1 MSLGQKSEPQP
12 PHKLEEP
19 KGPHH
24 IAQAPHGIHHAPQA
38 PRFNPLSSSPYA
50 EQMKETEYK
59 HCKRDRYGAE
69 TCDEIIQKYVTEEPA
84 QEWEKLSP
92 QPAAYRQD
100 MTAE

>member
-1 MSLGQKSEPQP
+1 
-12 PHKLEEP
+12 
-19 KGPHH
+19 
-24 IAQAPHGIHHAPQA
+24 
-38 PRFNPLSSSPYA
+38 
-50 EQMKETEYK
+50 MKETEYK

-100 MTAE
+100 MTAKQLEPKFQKQDQQPGAQVPAKSQLQGL

>member
-1 MSLGQKSEPQP
+1 
-12 PHKLEEP
+12 
-19 KGPHH
+19 
-24 IAQAPHGIHHAPQA
+24 
-38 PRFNPLSSSPYA
+38 
-50 EQMKETEYK
+50 MKETEYK
-59 HCKRDRYGAE
+59 HCKRDMYGAE